1 MVNFAKELKPIKSEE
16 GMLVIADCT
25 FEELN
30 IEEYDSL
37 LITGCTDAKEPMEDV
52 KTLEFISK
60 FHDAGALIGAISIAP
75 LFLLELGYLKGKPFM
90 IGTEK
95 EGLYEIDFTD
105 DDMKN
110 MVGWK

>member
-30 IEEYDSL
+30 IEEYDWL

-52 KTLEFISK
+52 KTLEFMEISV
-60 FHDAGALIGAISIAP
+60 
-75 LFLLELGYLKGKPFM
+75 PFNKC
-90 IGTEK
+90 ESK
-95 EGLYEIDFTD
+95 KTD
-105 DDMKN
+105 R
-110 MVGWK
+110 WHW